1 MTTRCASPGGGL
13 LAGVARQLTAR
24 LLRSVLMAI
33 AAGAVTMIVGR
44 LLRPSAGTVQ
54 CPVHGLSY
62 DAEREACP
70 AC

>member
-1 MTTRCASPGGGL
+1 MMTRCAAAGGGL

-24 LLRSVLMAI
+24 LLRKVLMAV

-44 LLRPSAGTVQ
+44 LLRTAPGTAQ
-54 CPVHGLSY
+54 CPVHGLRY
-62 DAEREACP
+62 DASRETCP